1 MLEERLKPL
10 ANKLKAAIA
19 KGETEANSR
28 GMFYSG
34 QAVLLKTEYWLET
47 ISELL
52 EIHKKYSSKQNLEQ
66 INQFIDGEKAK
77 LAKTFSKHGLKGEYD
92 KLETGTQDLKILLQ
106 DQSSNGENTD
116 DLTSKTDEELRDIM
130 RASINNSYVPSSIY
144 HKAKQELDFRAADSK
159 PSTSTQNFH
168 DPVGVVGQ
176 NSGQAN
182 VAQKS
187 EKNVRKPWEN
197 PLLQTILGIVGAVGV
212 AYLVYKLGWN

>member
-19 KGETEANSR
+19 KGEAEANSR

-66 INQFIDGEKAK
+66 INQFIDGEKDK
-77 LAKTFSKHGLKGEYD
+77 LAQTFSKHGLRGEYD
-92 KLETGTQDLKILLQ
+92 KLEESTQDLKILLQ
-106 DQSSNGENTD
+106 GQSSSEENMD

-159 PSTSTQNFH
+159 SPTSTQNFH
-168 DPVGVVGQ
+168 GPVGVVGQ
-176 NSGQAN
+176 NSGEVN
-182 VAQKS
+182 VAPER
-187 EKNVRKPWEN
+187 EKNVRKPWDN
-197 PLLQTILGIVGAVGV
+197 PLFQTILGIVGTIGV